1 MAPLGI
7 QFCTWAA
14 IVLVRTEWCALF
26 VALLSAAA
34 AVRGTVSTAIFLSS
48 FLTVVV
54 VSPAKDF
61 ATAATEDG
69 IIGALDS
76 STVVPLAAA
85 VGGNRGGGGGGGGG
99 GSGNGDGGGSGGS
112 SSGGGEDGCA
122 SSSSEDD
129 FLEEAAMAD
138 RDGRSTRVGSSPVL
152 QLKP

>member
-85 VGGNRGGGGGGGGG
+85 VGGNRGGGQRAQQVLLL
-99 GSGNGDGGGSGGS
+99 S
-112 SSGGGEDGCA
+112 
-122 SSSSEDD
+122 
-129 FLEEAAMAD
+129 
-138 RDGRSTRVGSSPVL
+138 RSPKSFSTIRGPQSPL
-152 QLKP
+152 RRRF